1 MSMYNNLFGENED
14 AVPLLGMINCTRND
28 FQRYRDVYLNKE
40 GTVITVVA
48 RIGGGNRPAYRQV
61 FNNMMRHE
69 LYIQSYDD
77 DYDKTYAYFEFKVPE
92 KYAATCK
99 LMAPKVDRLSVG
111 DMFKKECAEMSIPG
125 TDAYKKAKRMA
136 EMIFGNGFA
145 DGDGPEGIK
154 FIKM

>member
-1 MSMYNNLFGENED
+1 MSLYNKLFGENED

-40 GTVITVVA
+40 GTRITVVT
-48 RIGGGNRPAYRQV
+48 RIGGENKKEYKQV
-61 FNNMMRHE
+61 YHNMLRNDF
-69 LYIQSYDD
+69 YIRDYEDK
-77 DYDKTYAYFEFKVPE
+77 YDKTYAYFEFKVPE

-125 TDAYKKAKRMA
+125 SEAFKRAERLAK
-136 EMIFGNGFA
+136 EIFENNI
-145 DGDGPEGIK
+145 DEDDGPEGIK
-154 FIKM
+154 IIRL

>member
-1 MSMYNNLFGENED
+1 MSLYNRLFKENED

-40 GTVITVVA
+40 GTVITVVT
-48 RIGGGNRPAYRQV
+48 RLGGPNRKDYKQV
-61 FNNMMRHE
+61 FNNMMKHE

-77 DYDKTYAYFEFKVPE
+77 DFDSTYAYFEFKVPE

-111 DMFKKECAEMSIPG
+111 EMFKKECEEMNVPGSPAFKRAE
-125 TDAYKKAKRMA
+125 ALAK
-136 EMIFGNGFA
+136 EIFENLSGES
-145 DGDGPEGIK
+145 DGPEGIR
-154 FIKM
+154 FIRM

>member
-1 MSMYNNLFGENED
+1 MSLYNKLFGENED

-28 FQRYRDVYLNKE
+28 FRRFRDVYLNKE

-48 RIGGGNRPAYRQV
+48 RIGGGNRSEYRQV
-61 FNNMMRHE
+61 FNDMMRHE

-111 DMFKKECAEMSIPG
+111 DMFKKEYEEMNIPG
-125 TDAYKKAKRMA
+125 SEAFKRAERLAK
-136 EMIFGNGFA
+136 EIFENNLGE
-145 DGDGPEGIK
+145 DDGPEGIK
-154 FIKM
+154 IIRL